1 CLATVAFSLPHSLAQ
16 LDLWGKTLL
25 VFSAGL
31 WVATLHT
38 LYRRWTAARIGAAR
52 PGLPGEGVLL
62 WTMLLVGA
70 GFSATLLNESSCA
83 GVTEEAGGPS
93 DATWQYRVAWR
104 FRPPVE
110 RCWMASSPVVD
121 GEHVYIGVVLPSAFQ
136 SSGAVYC
143 VDRKTGK
150 EIWMFN
156 AGGDMKDV

>member
-1 CLATVAFSLPHSLAQ
+1 
-16 LDLWGKTLL
+16 
-25 VFSAGL
+25 
-31 WVATLHT
+31 
-38 LYRRWTAARIGAAR
+38 ARIGAAR

-70 GFSATLLNESSCA
+70 GFSETLLNESSGA

-156 AGGDMKDV
+156 AGGDMKDVFSSPCVADGRVYIGEGFHQHADCKLYCLDAATGKKLWEF